1 MARKPRLGKTERD
14 LLKSHGL
21 EMPSLTV
28 FKQRMTNDPYKFDDT
43 SRYFSGSGHQVGI
56 GLNTTS
62 TVNALKSVNSL
73 NGEIRFEKDLRN
85 GDKNINLPF
94 LMNGKYFDANNNP
107 LFSPYPQELSL

>member
-14 LLKSHGL
+14 LLKSQGIV
-21 EMPSLTV
+21 MPSITV
-28 FKQRMTNDPYKFDDT
+28 YRQRMANDPYKFDDT

-62 TVNALKSVNSL
+62 TVNALKSPNAL
-73 NGEIRFEKDLRN
+73 NGEIRFKKDLIK

-94 LMNGKYFDANNNP
+94 QMEGKYYDADSQP